1 MTIRRALFAP
11 GTSAFFF
18 DDQRAIK
25 AGAGHDGFDYAG
37 EPRTPG
43 FRRIRVAGECVS
55 VLLELS
61 DGQVAV
67 GDCAAVQYS
76 GAGGRDPLFLAESYV
91 PFLVQHVRPLLE
103 GAEVGE
109 FRTMARRI
117 TDLRVEGRPLHTA
130 LRYGVTQALLDARA
144 KARKKLRCEV
154 VCEEWGLPIDST
166 PVPIFGQ
173 TGDARY
179 ENADKMILKRVDA
192 LPHGLINS
200 VDEKLGRDGGKLRE
214 YIRWLAARIRT
225 LQPDPGYRPALHI
238 DVYGTVGLIFGNDVR
253 KVTAYLASLE
263 LDAGVFPLYIEGP
276 VDMEEK
282 ARQIAGLRAIR
293 DELDR
298 LGSTV
303 KIVADEWCNTFED
316 VIEFTDAKA
325 CHMVQIK
332 TPDLGDVQDIVDSV
346 RYCAAHGMEAYQG
359 GTCNETEVSA
369 QCCVHLAMAAHPA
382 RMLAKPGMGFDE
394 GFTVTR
400 NEMERIR
407 AVLLARG
414 SSGGAAHG
422 APAAGAAGAAAATP
436 KGGVR

>member
-1 MTIRRALFAP
+1 MPHRVPTIRRALFAP

-25 AGAGHDGFDYAG
+25 AGAAHDGFDYTG
-37 EPRTPG
+37 SPVTPG
-43 FRRIRVAGECVS
+43 FRRIRVAGESVS

-76 GAGGRDPLFLAESYV
+76 GAGGRDPVFLAESYV
-91 PFLVQHVRPLLE
+91 PFLERHLRPLLE
-103 GAEVGE
+103 GAEVGP
-109 FRTMARRI
+109 FRAAARRVGE
-117 TDLRVEGRPLHTA
+117 LRVEGRPLHTA
-130 LRYGVTQALLDARA
+130 LRYGITQALLDARA
-144 KARKKLRCEV
+144 KALGKMRCEV
-154 VCEEWGLPIDST
+154 VCDEWDLPPDPT

-214 YIRWLAARIRT
+214 YVGWLARRIRA
-225 LQPDPGYRPALHI
+225 LVPDPAYVPALHV
-238 DVYGTVGLIFGNDVR
+238 DVYGTIGLAFANDPGRVA
-253 KVTAYLASLE
+253 AYAASLGRE
-263 LDAGVFPLYIEGP
+263 AEPFPLYLEGP
-276 VDMEEK
+276 VDLEEK
-282 ARQIAGLRAIR
+282 GRQIEGLRRIR
-293 DELDR
+293 EELER
-298 LGSTV
+298 LGSPV
-303 KIVADEWCNTFED
+303 KIVADEWCNTLED
-316 VIEFTDAKA
+316 VVEFTDAKA

-332 TPDLGDVQDIVDSV
+332 TPDLGGVQDIVDADL
-346 RYCAAHGMEAYQG
+346 YCAAHGMEAYQG

-382 RMLAKPGMGFDE
+382 RILAKPGMGFDE
-394 GFTVTR
+394 GYTITR

-407 AVLLARG
+407 AMMVARG
-414 SSGGAAHG
+414 ARPAASKGGA
-422 APAAGAAGAAAATP
+422 
-436 KGGVR
+436 R

>member
-1 MTIRRALFAP
+1 MTIARAIFAP

-25 AGAGHDGFDYAG
+25 AGAAHDGFDYAG
-37 EPRTPG
+37 SPVTPG
-43 FRRIRVAGECVS
+43 FRRIRLAGECVS

-61 DGQVAV
+61 DGQIAV

-91 PFLVQHVRPLLE
+91 PFLERHVRPLLE
-103 GAEVGE
+103 GAEVGG
-109 FRTMARRI
+109 FRPMARRI
-117 TDLRVEGRPLHTA
+117 SDLRVEGRPLHTA
-130 LRYGVTQALLDARA
+130 LRYGITQALLDARA
-144 KARKKLRCEV
+144 KAQRKMRCEV
-154 VCEEWGLPIDST
+154 VCDEWKLPLDAT

-200 VDEKLGRDGGKLRE
+200 VEEKLGRDGGKLRE
-214 YIRWLAARIRT
+214 YVGWLARRIRT
-225 LQPDPGYRPALHI
+225 LVPDPSYLPALHV
-238 DVYGTVGLIFGNDVR
+238 DVYGTIGLAFANDPGRVA
-253 KVTAYLASLE
+253 AYAASLGRE
-263 LDAGVFPLYIEGP
+263 AEPFPLYLEGP

-282 ARQIAGLRAIR
+282 PRQIAALARIR
-293 DELDR
+293 GELER
-298 LGSTV
+298 LDSPV
-303 KIVADEWCNTFED
+303 KIVADEWCNTLED

-332 TPDLGDVQDIVDSV
+332 TPDLGGVQDIVDAV
-346 RYCAAHGMEAYQG
+346 LYCRAHGMEAYQG

-394 GFTVTR
+394 GYTITR

-414 SSGGAAHG
+414 
-422 APAAGAAGAAAATP
+422 AGAAAAA
-436 KGGVR
+436 KGGAR